1 MSGKRLTRRE
11 MFAAIAATAIGS
23 LSPAFVHAAEETLDV
38 QEDHM
43 PLVRFDLYEGR
54 SDKELKKLLDTAH
67 SVLVEVFKVP
77 VRDRYQIVSEH
88 RPSRMLMED
97 AGLNIPRTHNFVMM
111 QITTRPRTREMKVK
125 FYKRMA
131 EELERQCAIAPS
143 DVMMNIVTC
152 TEEDW
157 SLGLGRAQLLTGE
170 L

>member
-1 MSGKRLTRRE
+1 LRQQSQQQLEAYRSPSSTRQKKLW
-11 MFAAIAATAIGS
+11 MFR
-23 LSPAFVHAAEETLDV
+23 
-38 QEDHM
+38 EDHM
-43 PLVRFDLYEGR
+43 PLLRFDLYQGR
-54 SDKELKKLLDTAH
+54 SDKDLKKLLDTAH

-77 VRDRYQIVSEH
+77 VRDRYQIVNEH
-88 RPSRMLMED
+88 RSPCMLMED
-97 AGLNIPRTHNFVMM
+97 AGLNIPRTNKFVMI

-131 EELERQCAIAPS
+131 EELEKQCGIAPS
-143 DVMMNIVTC
+143 DVMMNIITC

>member
-1 MSGKRLTRRE
+1 MSSEGY
-11 MFAAIAATAIGS
+11 
-23 LSPAFVHAAEETLDV
+23 
-38 QEDHM
+38 M

-54 SDKELKKLLDTAH
+54 SDKQLKQLLDTAH

-77 VRDRYQIVSEH
+77 VRDRYQIVNEH
-88 RPSRMLMED
+88 QPARMLMED
-97 AGLNIPRTHNFVMM
+97 AGLNIPRTNNFVMI
-111 QITTRPRTREMKVK
+111 QITTKPRTRKVN

-131 EELERQCAIAPS
+131 EELEKQCGIAPS
-143 DVMMNIVTC
+143 DVMMNIVTS